1 MTDTIF
7 SDNFVPFYYRPEDV
21 FNPSHEEGGF
31 KIETWVPF
39 AATAV
44 QALLY
49 GSAKALDEMCKSRD
63 ELCSDFRNNPEVL
76 VITPILSI
84 LKVRKKAKIR
94 DRYNQVPHQTQKR
107 SKHKKTSHKREPRG
121 QLFPNM

>member
-1 MTDTIF
+1 MLMIDSIF
-7 SDNFVPFYYRPEDV
+7 SDKRCFIYYRPEDV

-49 GSAKALDEMCKSRD
+49 GSAKALDEMCESRD
-63 ELCSDFRNNPEVL
+63 ELCSDFRNNPDVL
-76 VITPILSI
+76 VMTPILSI
-84 LKVRKKAKIR
+84 VKIRKKAKIR
-94 DRYNQVPHQTQKR
+94 NRYNQVPHLTQK
-107 SKHKKTSHKREPRG
+107 
-121 QLFPNM
+121 